1 MIVQKGCFFV
11 NILVLTS
18 EYPGFF
24 QDKENNIT
32 PVVHYFTKEWV
43 KSGHNVIVINNAV
56 RYPYFVHLLPNF
68 IKGMVTKKIG
78 YSIMG
83 TDYLREEEYVWEGV
97 KVWRFPIIKYIPHGD
112 FSESVINKQI
122 DKIKSVT
129 TKLNFKPDLIIGHWP
144 TPQMQI
150 LSKIKS
156 FYNCPTA
163 LTFHGTRY
171 MLKPKFDYNKYLKN
185 IDAIGFRN
193 YSDAK
198 KVQEY
203 LGLKELPY
211 VCQSG
216 IPDEYIE
223 KIKPDFSKFN
233 NMETIQFLYVGRLI
247 DRKYVDV
254 TIKALHESQID
265 NFVFNII
272 GSGPCENAL
281 RSLVSDL
288 GMESKVKFLGRMSR
302 DEVMSYYNKA
312 HFFVM
317 VSRDEAFGLVY
328 LEAMC
333 AGCIPIAA
341 KGEGMDGIIIDGN
354 NGFLLN
360 AGDKNELVDLIDHI
374 GRYINNDI
382 VKLSLET
389 RRDVEK
395 ISDSI
400 VSKKYLE
407 IIKESIEKIQY
418 KQIGT

>member
-1 MIVQKGCFFV
+1 M

-24 QDKENNIT
+24 KDKEHNIT

-43 KSGHNVIVINNAV
+43 KAGHNVIVINNAV
-56 RYPYFVHLLPNF
+56 RYPYFIHLLPDF

-83 TDYLREEEYVWEGV
+83 TDYLKEEEYVFEGV
-97 KVWRFPIIKYIPHGD
+97 RVWRFPIIKYIPHGD
-112 FSESVINKQI
+112 FTNNAI
-122 DKIKSVT
+122 DAQVKKIKGVT
-129 TKLNFKPDLIIGHWP
+129 TRLNFNPDIIIGHWP

-156 FYNCPTA
+156 FYKCPTA

-171 MLKPKFDYNKYLKN
+171 ILKPKFDYKIYLKN

-203 LGLKELPY
+203 LSLKELPY

-223 KIKPDFSKFN
+223 KIKPDFSKFD

-247 DRKYVDV
+247 DRKYVDI
-254 TIKALHESQID
+254 TIKALHESRID

-272 GSGPCENAL
+272 GSGPCESAL
-281 RSLVSDL
+281 RSLVSEL
-288 GMESKVKFLGRMSR
+288 GMESKVNFLGRMSR
-302 DEVMSYYNKA
+302 ENVMSYYNKA

-341 KGEGMDGIIIDGN
+341 KDEGVDGIVRDGQ
-354 NGFLLN
+354 NGFLINSGEEGELIHLFSYISELGNNKLINISFN
-360 AGDKNELVDLIDHI
+360 ARTTSENM
-374 GRYINNDI
+374 
-382 VKLSLET
+382 
-389 RRDVEK
+389 
-395 ISDSI
+395 SDNK
-400 VSKKYLE
+400 VAKKYLE
-407 IIKESIEKIQY
+407 GVIKDTSRS
-418 KQIGT
+418 